1 MVEELYFS
9 KAPIIEA
16 LISIEIENLPD
27 LKLESFQMIDKAYPG
42 HESIFKNEFTFDVL
56 NASAKAQR
64 TVLGVKAT
72 SEDGKQIAQFKTDG
86 FTFSRLAPYNGWNAF
101 SAEAKRL
108 WDIYETL
115 VAKQPVAKALVIRYI
130 NKLILPLGPNIN
142 EYFNVYTYFP
152 DDYPVRA
159 QNYFLRLEILL
170 NEPAAGVL
178 IMQQAQLPQEAPDTV
193 AFLLDNEFRFSL
205 TNDTP
210 PIWELA
216 TEVRHLKNATFKR
229 LLTEKTQ
236 ELIR

>member
-27 LKLESFQMIDKAYPG
+27 LNLGSFEMVDKAYPG
-42 HESIFKNEFTFDVL
+42 QEPIFKNQFTFDVL
-56 NASAKAQR
+56 NTSAKAER
-64 TVLGVKAT
+64 TPLGVKAT

-86 FTFSRLAPYNGWNAF
+86 FTFSRLAPYNGWDAF
-101 SAEAKRL
+101 SAEARRL
-108 WDIYETL
+108 WDIYQTL
-115 VAKQPVAKALVIRYI
+115 VTKRLVAKALVIRYI
-130 NKLILPLGPNIN
+130 NKLILPLGPDIN

-170 NEPAAGVL
+170 NEPVPGVL
-178 IMQQAQLPQEAPDTV
+178 IMQQAQLPQETPNTL

-205 TNDTP
+205 TNSTP

-216 TEVRHLKNATFKR
+216 TEIRHLKNATFKR